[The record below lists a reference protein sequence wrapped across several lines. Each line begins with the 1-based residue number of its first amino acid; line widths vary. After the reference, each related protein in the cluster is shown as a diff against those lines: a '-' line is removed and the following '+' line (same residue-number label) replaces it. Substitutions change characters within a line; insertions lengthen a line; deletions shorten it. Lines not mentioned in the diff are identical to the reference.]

1 MAVVVSA
8 LASGTAGSVVAS
20 GRDLL
25 AANNFGDDVPGGVA
39 GPLGLF
45 IILLLLIATV
55 LLIRNMNMRIK
66 RLPASF
72 DEQSTED
79 GKSEPKKPD
88 SSDIKSDEEGSK
100 AR

>member
-1 MAVVVSA
+1 MAVVVSV
-8 LASGTAGSVVAS
+8 LASTVVGSGPDV
-20 GRDLL
+20 L

-72 DEQSTED
+72 DEQSADESESL
-79 GKSEPKKPD
+79 GQASKKSD
-88 SSDIKSDEEGSK
+88 SSDIRPAEKDSE
-100 AR
+100 AH

>member
-1 MAVVVSA
+1 MAEFMAVVVSV
-8 LASGTAGSVVAS
+8 LASSAVTFTQDV
-20 GRDLL
+20 L

-66 RLPASF
+66 RLPTSF
-72 DEQSTED
+72 DEQSVKESKDAESST
-79 GKSEPKKPD
+79 KKPD
-88 SSDIKSDEEGSK
+88 SSGH
-100 AR
+100 

>member
-1 MAVVVSA
+1 MAVVVSV
-8 LASGTAGSVVAS
+8 LASSVVAS
-20 GRDLL
+20 GADLL

-39 GPLGLF
+39 GPMGLF
-45 IILLLLIATV
+45 VILLLLIATV

-72 DEQSTED
+72 DEQSGDESKNVETT
-79 GKSEPKKPD
+79 PKKPD
-88 SSDIKSDEEGSK
+88 SSDINSGEEGSR

>member
-1 MAVVVSA
+1 MAVVVST
-8 LASGTAGSVVAS
+8 LAGGVVAS
-20 GRDLL
+20 GRDVL

-72 DEQSTED
+72 DEQSAGETKNAAD
-79 GKSEPKKPD
+79 GAGKPD
-88 SSDIKSDEEGSK
+88 SSDIKPSEKDSE
-100 AR
+100 AH